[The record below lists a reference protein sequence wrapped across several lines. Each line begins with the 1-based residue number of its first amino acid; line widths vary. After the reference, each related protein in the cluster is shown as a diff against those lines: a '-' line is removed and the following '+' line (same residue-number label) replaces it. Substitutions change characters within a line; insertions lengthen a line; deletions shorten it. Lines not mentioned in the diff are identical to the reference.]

1 LTIRTSSAKQKG
13 RLLQQR
19 VRDRLLSAFPELE
32 PGDIRSTAMGSN
44 GEDLQLSPAARKIMP
59 IAVET
64 KARRGIAVGRWY
76 EQAEEHA
83 IAVKAAVEPVV
94 VMKEDRKDPLVLIS
108 LNFFVDLLVDRYDH
122 YKDWL
127 VQEQEISKLARKD
140 KK

>member
-1 LTIRTSSAKQKG
+1 
-13 RLLQQR
+13 
-19 VRDRLLSAFPELE
+19 
-32 PGDIRSTAMGSN
+32 MGSQ
-44 GEDLQLSPAARKIMP
+44 GEDLQLSPAARKIIP

-83 IAVKAAVEPVV
+83 ITVKAPVNPVV

-108 LNFFVDLLVDRYDH
+108 LDFFVALLQDRYDH

-127 VQEQEISKLARKD
+127 KQEQDISKQALKD

>member
-1 LTIRTSSAKQKG
+1 
-13 RLLQQR
+13 
-19 VRDRLLSAFPELE
+19 
-32 PGDIRSTAMGSN
+32 
-44 GEDLQLSPAARKIMP
+44 MP

-83 IAVKAAVEPVV
+83 IAVKAAVNPVV
-94 VMKEDRKDPLVLIS
+94 VLKEDRKEPLVLIS
-108 LNFFVDLLVDRYDH
+108 LDFFVALLQDRYDH

-127 VQEQEISKLARKD
+127 KQEQETSLKAWKD

>member
-1 LTIRTSSAKQKG
+1 
-13 RLLQQR
+13 
-19 VRDRLLSAFPELE
+19 
-32 PGDIRSTAMGSN
+32 
-44 GEDLQLSPAARKIMP
+44 MP

-83 IAVKAAVEPVV
+83 IAVKAAVNPVV

-108 LNFFVDLLVDRYDH
+108 LDFFVALLQDRYDH

-127 VQEQEISKLARKD
+127 KQEQDISKQALKEKRNGN
-140 KK
+140 

>member
-1 LTIRTSSAKQKG
+1 
-13 RLLQQR
+13 
-19 VRDRLLSAFPELE
+19 
-32 PGDIRSTAMGSN
+32 MGAQ
-44 GEDLQLSPAARKIMP
+44 GEDVQLSPAARKIMP

-83 IAVKAAVEPVV
+83 IAVKAPVNPVV

-108 LNFFVDLLVDRYDH
+108 LDFFVALLQDRYDH

-127 VQEQEISKLARKD
+127 KQEQDISKQAVKRKLN
-140 KK
+140 

>member
-1 LTIRTSSAKQKG
+1 MKTSSAKQKG
-13 RLLQQR
+13 RKLQQL
-19 VRDRLLSAFPELE
+19 VRDRLLSAFPQLE
-32 PGDIRSTAMGSN
+32 QGDVRSVAMGSQ
-44 GEDLQLSPAARKIMP
+44 GEDIQLSPAARKIMP

-83 IAVKAAVEPVV
+83 IAVKASVEPVV

-127 VQEQEISKLARKD
+127 AQEQEISKSARKE
-140 KK
+140 KQ

>member
-1 LTIRTSSAKQKG
+1 
-13 RLLQQR
+13 
-19 VRDRLLSAFPELE
+19 
-32 PGDIRSTAMGSN
+32 MGAQ
-44 GEDLQLSPAARKIMP
+44 GEDVQLSPAARKIMP

-83 IAVKAAVEPVV
+83 IAVKDHVEPVV
-94 VMKEDRKDPLVLIS
+94 VMKEDRKEPLVLIS

-127 VQEQEISKLARKD
+127 KQEQDISKQARKD
-140 KK
+140 KQNGN

>member
-1 LTIRTSSAKQKG
+1 MKTSSAKQKG
-13 RLLQQR
+13 RKLQQL
-19 VRDRLLSAFPELE
+19 VRDRLLSAFPQLE
-32 PGDIRSTAMGSN
+32 QDDIKSTSMGAQ
-44 GEDLQLSPAARKIMP
+44 GEDVQLSPAARKIIP

-83 IAVKAAVEPVV
+83 IAVKDEVNPVV
-94 VMKEDRKDPLVLIS
+94 VMKEDRKEPLVLIS
-108 LNFFVDLLVDRYDH
+108 LDFFVALLQDRYDH

-127 VQEQEISKLARKD
+127 KQEQEISKQAWKD